1 MFTILTQMLQYLDN
15 LVGAERQQVL
25 EKIIASSATCPADV
39 ERLIRQFERQGSN
52 SFV

>member
-1 MFTILTQMLQYLDN
+1 MLTFLKQFIYFIDKAI
-15 LVGAERQQVL
+15 GEERQNVL
-25 EKIIASSATCPADV
+25 EKIIASSATGPADV